1 MSRNRKKYQEVDYA
15 PANLLRRLKQES
27 FQKRRSIIKAALAVI
42 IVLAMIKLCVGPF
55 GTIELVRMS
64 QKKQLLQE
72 KVIRLSTELANLEWE
87 ARQMKQPFYIE
98 KLAREKYWMLKP
110 GEIIIKLPPDLLRQ
124 NGSS

>member
-1 MSRNRKKYQEVDYA
+1 MSRIRKKYQEVDYA

-55 GTIELVRMS
+55 GTIELARMS